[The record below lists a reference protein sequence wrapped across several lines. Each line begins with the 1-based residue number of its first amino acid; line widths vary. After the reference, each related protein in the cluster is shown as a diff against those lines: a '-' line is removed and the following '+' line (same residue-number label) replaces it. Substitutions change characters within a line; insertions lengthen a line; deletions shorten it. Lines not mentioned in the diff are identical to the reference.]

1 MTISKHSE
9 TFAGLPVKQFDPS
22 AKQSGKFAYRLTLEY
37 DDKQSFPELLDL
49 FLDRHGDDELTTLL
63 IGAWNSEQMMDSAS
77 EIVESL
83 VAARD
88 RMPKLRSLFV
98 GDITYEECE
107 ISWIQYGDISA
118 LLPAFPSL
126 EEFRIRGAT
135 NLSFGT
141 LGHPRLK
148 SFAIESGGLPTEL
161 LDEVWAADLPNL
173 EHLELWLGDGNY
185 GGIGNNLPLE
195 PLFDGTRFPKLKYLG
210 LRNSDI
216 ADLVAAGIAA
226 SPLLARLTILD
237 LSLGNLGDEGAEALI
252 ASPDTRKLQKLDL
265 HYHYLSDDVAA
276 RLNGL
281 GIEVDL
287 SDPKDSETDPDDR
300 YITVAE

>member
-1 MTISKHSE
+1 MRSVWPTPGP
-9 TFAGLPVKQFDPS
+9 A
-22 AKQSGKFAYRLTLEY
+22 
-37 DDKQSFPELLDL
+37 
-49 FLDRHGDDELTTLL
+49 
-63 IGAWNSEQMMDSAS
+63 
-77 EIVESL
+77 
-83 VAARD
+83 AAR
-88 RMPKLRSLFV
+88 LR
-98 GDITYEECE
+98 
-107 ISWIQYGDISA
+107 
-118 LLPAFPSL
+118 
-126 EEFRIRGAT
+126 
-135 NLSFGT
+135 